1 MYINHSD
8 NDTIVAGEKLLLQSL
23 KQNKFDIIVDLNPTF
38 QLAISRFISLLNSE
52 MKVGFVSD
60 FSDRFYNI
68 QLDISKSG
76 IMEKG
81 FKQIN
86 WILAQ

>member
-1 MYINHSD
+1 LNSLQKI
-8 NDTIVAGEKLLLQSL
+8 KL
-23 KQNKFDIIVDLNPTF
+23 DIIVDLNPTF
-38 QLAISRFISLLNSE
+38 QLAISRFISLLKSE

-76 IMEKG
+76 ITEKG

-86 WILAQ
+86 WMLAQ

>member
-1 MYINHSD
+1 MTD
-8 NDTIVAGEKLLLQSL
+8 NYVKAD
-23 KQNKFDIIVDLNPTF
+23 F
-38 QLAISRFISLLNSE
+38 
-52 MKVGFVSD
+52 KVGFATH

-86 WILAQ
+86 WMIAQ